1 MIKRFHV
8 AVVKLI
14 RLLQISFLWDGLKV
28 PRDMKAGYLV
38 PLQRN
43 YVVNGISC
51 PSGASEFNGKTVLE
65 ANLHL
70 VLGGQPCGRSLAETA
85 AADIDQL
92 TV

>member
-1 MIKRFHV
+1 
-8 AVVKLI
+8 
-14 RLLQISFLWDGLKV
+14 
-28 PRDMKAGYLV
+28 MKAGYLV

-70 VLGGQPCGRSLAETA
+70 VLGGQPSGCGNAESA
-85 AADIDQL
+85 AATVDIL
-92 TV
+92 FV